1 MTVSAMRSPRPV
13 FWKPSAKKKASRTS
27 QTTSSVNAR
36 SPSAKVMVFVKMATA
51 DAMRVM
57 PAGGKGLSTT
67 PQIIETNIASMDH
80 ACAVTLSGFGTA
92 KRMTQPTARHTASSR
107 TSAPSQPL
115 PFFAS
120 PLLPV
125 LRSLRPFSPSR
136 NSSTTTSVPP
146 TRSAS
151 GSSEPAASSGAS
163 GSVSAPP
170 HPPAPTRAKLVPA
183 KRSAATHAA
192 AATHSSEW
200 IGLRMW
206 PLSAA
211 RCDSIARVGSK
222 RG

>member
-115 PFFAS
+115 PFLAS

-146 TRSAS
+146 TRSARE
-151 GSSEPAASSGAS
+151 SSEPAAGSGAS
-163 GSVSAPP
+163 GSTR
-170 HPPAPTRAKLVPA
+170 PPAPTRAKLVPA